1 VPYFSWFDIYLALF
15 HPLLADYAKAVLV
28 IIYRLAFHPL
38 KAFPGPVLARITNA
52 YGIRYVWRKESH
64 LFGLELHGKY
74 GETIYT
80 LNTAVTDLRT
90 ASNSTDP
97 NNRLR
102 RQSRTKPPDI

>member
-15 HPLLADYAKAVLV
+15 HPLLADSAKAVLV

-80 LNTAVTDLRT
+80 LNTA
-90 ASNSTDP
+90 SNSTDP
-97 NNRLR
+97 KNRLR